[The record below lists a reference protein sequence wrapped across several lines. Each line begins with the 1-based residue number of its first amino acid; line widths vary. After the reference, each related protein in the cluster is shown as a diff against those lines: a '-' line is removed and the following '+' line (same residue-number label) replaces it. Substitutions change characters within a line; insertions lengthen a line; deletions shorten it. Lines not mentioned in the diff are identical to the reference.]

1 MAAVEKTESWLV
13 KSRRRRGGVLNVYNR
28 KPQDEIIASQR
39 NSDKVKL
46 VESKSC
52 YEAAK
57 CGKPAGKRES
67 KNRDLEACEA
77 TAYTK

>member
-1 MAAVEKTESWLV
+1 M
-13 KSRRRRGGVLNVYNR
+13 VLNVYNR
-28 KPQDEIIASQR
+28 KPQNEIIASQQR

-57 CGKPAGKRES
+57 CGKPVGKRES
-67 KNRDLEACEA
+67 KNRDLEACVA
-77 TAYTK
+77 TYTK

>member
-1 MAAVEKTESWLV
+1 M
-13 KSRRRRGGVLNVYNR
+13 LNVYNR

-57 CGKPAGKRES
+57 CGKRELVKS
-67 KNRDLEACEA
+67 
-77 TAYTK
+77 